1 MSLYIIYITYYINIL
16 FIDTHLPYLLFYE
29 KMENHE
35 RNQTFILHKY
45 ILRDI
50 RNLFGNF
57 NFEVILPNKKLHY
70 DPN

>member
-1 MSLYIIYITYYINIL
+1 
-16 FIDTHLPYLLFYE
+16 
-29 KMENHE
+29 MENHE